1 MLNTSQLDRI
11 AKYSLLIFAF
21 SIPWSSA
28 LYRMSVLSLCI
39 CFAIYFWQGISRSSD
54 KTLGVSILKLE
65 PSINWIW
72 PLILTAW
79 VCLSWFWTLGSHE
92 LYRFDAWRY
101 VKLTMIPVIAFLMR
115 RLFDGNELQVIKAFS
130 YGIIV
135 LMLPTYLDYL
145 GLFKLLDLNTSI
157 KGDASYSRD
166 SLLGLNL
173 VYWHNQIV
181 HGFHVTMLFAISIL
195 TRPKQALL
203 KYLHF
208 LMAALCIFDILYLII
223 GKMALFSL
231 ALSAL
236 IVFAF
241 SVERKKF
248 NLNHLVAVI
257 LTMLLI
263 FVFNDSAQQRVLVL
277 WREMNGFFVD
287 HKIDTSIGNRLHY
300 WGISIDLFTNH
311 PIIGNGAGSFRQ
323 WLISNGDP
331 LMQHSHYHTHNEY
344 LTQLSQFGVIG
355 LGLFL
360 GIFYFTIKSVLINPN
375 AIIRQCVIVVL
386 AIFMINALSDSS
398 LHNEWEGWTLV
409 LFSAIAIASQL
420 RFKSTD

>member
-1 MLNTSQLDRI
+1 MLNMSQLDRI

-39 CFAIYFWQGISRSSD
+39 CFAIYFWKGISGQSD
-54 KTLGVSILKLE
+54 RTLGVGILKLE
-65 PSINWIW
+65 PGIEWIW
-72 PLILTAW
+72 PLTLTAW
-79 VCLSWFWTLGSHE
+79 VCLSWFWTSGSHE

-101 VKLTMIPVIAFLMR
+101 IKLTMIPVIAFLIR
-115 RLFDGNELQVIKAFS
+115 RLFDGNELQVIKAFG

-135 LMLPTYLDYL
+135 LMIPTYLDYL
-145 GLFKLLDLNTSI
+145 GIFNLLGLNTSI

-181 HGFHVTMLFAISIL
+181 HGFHVAMLFAISIL
-195 TRPKQALL
+195 TRPKQGVL
-203 KYLHF
+203 KYLH
-208 LMAALCIFDILYLII
+208 LLIAALCAFDILYLII

-231 ALSAL
+231 ILSAL
-236 IVFAF
+236 V
-241 SVERKKF
+241 
-248 NLNHLVAVI
+248 VI
-257 LTMLLI
+257 AIDAHEKSKLKYLFVGMFTVLLI
-263 FVFNDSAQQRVLVL
+263 FIFNDGVQQRVLIL
-277 WREMNGFFVD
+277 WQEMNGFFVD

-300 WGISIDLFTNH
+300 WGISIDLFINQ

-331 LMQHSHYHTHNEY
+331 LMQNFHYHTHNEY

-355 LGLFL
+355 LILFL
-360 GIFYFTIKSVLINPN
+360 GIFYVAIKSVLIHPNP
-375 AIIRQCVIVVL
+375 IIRYCVIVVL
-386 AIFMINALSDSS
+386 TIFLLNAFSDSS

-409 LFSAIAIASQL
+409 LFSAIAIANQL
-420 RFKSTD
+420 RFKSMD